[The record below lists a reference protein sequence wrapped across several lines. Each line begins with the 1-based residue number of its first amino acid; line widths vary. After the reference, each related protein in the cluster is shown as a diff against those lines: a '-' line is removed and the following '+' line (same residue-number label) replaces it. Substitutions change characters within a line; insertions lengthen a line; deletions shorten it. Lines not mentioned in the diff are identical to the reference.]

1 MANNEGTDG
10 GKREGRW
17 SEKIEIG
24 SEQVLDAIKKLIKES
39 NVRKITIRNSSGKKL
54 LSVPATAGAAVGGV
68 AVLAAPMIS
77 AILAITALLTNVT
90 LEIERVETVD
100 GEVADADVTE
110 DDETDEEGLGLS

>member
-10 GKREGRW
+10 GKHEGRW

-24 SEQVLDAIKKLIKES
+24 SEQVLDAIKNLIKET
-39 NVRKITIRNSSGKKL
+39 NIRKITIKNSSGKRL
-54 LSVPATAGAAVGGV
+54 LTVPATAGAAVGGV

-100 GEVADADVTE
+100 GEVTE
-110 DDETDEEGLGLS
+110 DDETDEEGLGL

>member
-10 GKREGRW
+10 GKHEGRW

-24 SEQVLDAIKKLIKES
+24 SEQVLDAIKNLIKET
-39 NVRKITIRNSSGKKL
+39 NIRKITIKNSSGKRL
-54 LSVPATAGAAVGGV
+54 LTVPATAGAAVGGV

-100 GEVADADVTE
+100 GEVTE